1 MDGQR
6 LSLLEEAILGRR
18 GVEEL
23 VAPARLVL
31 SLSTRASV
39 EMRAYVIVWE
49 RRRVLSDPGTILFH
63 GMIVGGRGRGC
74 WLSVL
79 VVAATMLCTPR
90 RSSLKPVRR
99 VTPCVPRESKVR
111 MHRRLF
117 LPSSILDSCF
127 NRVISYFL
135 LFGIVIYLMRSVI
148 IIKRIWMKWILH
160 YISC

>member
-127 NRVISYFL
+127 KSSNLVL

-148 IIKRIWMKWILH
+148 IIKRI
-160 YISC
+160 